1 MKKIARVSIIIG
13 LIGTLFYVM
22 LSNIVLQKDADA
34 SVDAFS
40 LMTTSGEKTTLKLE
54 GSIIVNFWATY
65 CPPCEREMPAFEAA
79 YPHLQGNGVELYV
92 INVEEPTKLV
102 NQFLSKFKLSF
113 PVLLD
118 RDGVMKDQYQIV
130 ALPTTLFIKDGEVVH
145 VVKGEITE
153 EQLLS
158 NAQKIVD

>member
-1 MKKIARVSIIIG
+1 MAQVSIIAV
-13 LIGTLFYVM
+13 LIGTLFYAT
-22 LSNIVLQKDADA
+22 LSIIIERKNGGV
-34 SVDAFS
+34 SVDAYS

-65 CPPCEREMPAFEAA
+65 CPPCEREMPAFEAS
-79 YPHLQGNGVELYV
+79 YPHLQGNGIELYV

-102 NQFLSKFKLSF
+102 NQFLSKFELSF

-118 RDGVMKDQYQIV
+118 RDGVMKDQYQII

-145 VVKGEITE
+145 VVKGELTE

-158 NAQKIVD
+158 NVQKIVD